1 MLRKPDIW
9 WDLTPNSRVAGLSQ
23 SLRLMKHSWLY
34 WKDLRVE
41 RHGEF
46 SSCGIPCE
54 NCKHVS
60 GEIIMVKGCGKR
72 GHRSRWITGGHSDAV
87 GKYFFQ
93 LWKTFM
99 LMWAWWA
106 LGGNPF
112 LISRMTAR
120 WPKTGEYGSIIDYH
134 TLQFGRNLVYNNLTH
149 CFMCSHFQEFRP
161 YQRSIEQSF
170 G

>member
-72 GHRSRWITGGHSDAV
+72 GHRSRWITGGHSDAA

-93 LWKTFM
+93 SRTTLV
-99 LMWAWWA
+99 LMWACWA
-106 LGGNPF
+106 PGGSPF
-112 LISRMTAR
+112 LISRRTAR

-134 TLQFGRNLVYNNLTH
+134 VLQSGLNSVYSSQTH
-149 CFMCSHFQEFRP
+149 CSVRLHLQEFRS
-161 YQRSIEQSF
+161 YQRSIEESL